1 MGKRIITQ
9 RRGKGSFTYRAHSH
23 RYKGSIKNITTKED
37 IIGQILDI
45 IKCPGH
51 TAPLAKVVYE
61 NGKQAL
67 MPAPNGI
74 RIKDQVLIGEN
85 VLIQTGNT
93 LSLKNI
99 PEGTTIYNIESRPGK
114 PTFCRSAGSSAK
126 VVSKSPKEGWL
137 YYLFNDKFAAEYYDA
152 SFCGIILF
160 CYTSS
165 NNVPWSD
172 KIYQTKSII
181 KWKSQEERR

>member
-126 VVSKSPKEGWL
+126 VVSKSPKE
-137 YYLFNDKFAAEYYDA
+137 
-152 SFCGIILF
+152 
-160 CYTSS
+160 
-165 NNVPWSD
+165 V
-172 KIYQTKSII
+172 II
-181 KWKSQEERR
+181 KLPSKKERSF